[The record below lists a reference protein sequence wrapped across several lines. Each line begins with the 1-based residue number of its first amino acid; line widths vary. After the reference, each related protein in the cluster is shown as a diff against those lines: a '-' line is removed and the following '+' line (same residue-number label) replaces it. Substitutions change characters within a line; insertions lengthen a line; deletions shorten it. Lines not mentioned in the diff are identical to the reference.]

1 MKEKVRLKSFSSGI
15 KIVID
20 DQATMDEVLSEIKEK
35 FKESEKF
42 FGKAKLAVTFEGRK
56 NTEEEENAI
65 LDVIRETSSVNIVCV
80 VSGESDEVFD
90 RAVGR
95 VQELLEGD
103 CAQFFKGNL
112 TGKNV
117 LETEQSVI
125 VLGHVEKGSCIISK
139 KDIIVLGKLEGSA
152 YAGADGKPHF
162 VAALSM
168 NPESLRIG
176 EYKGINKGKGLWGR
190 KKQTAPQMAYLK
202 GEEIVFDDL
211 TNTEE
216 LLQFLSE

>member
-125 VLGHVEKGSCIISK
+125 VLGHVEK
-139 KDIIVLGKLEGSA
+139 
-152 YAGADGKPHF
+152 
-162 VAALSM
+162 
-168 NPESLRIG
+168 
-176 EYKGINKGKGLWGR
+176 
-190 KKQTAPQMAYLK
+190 
-202 GEEIVFDDL
+202 
-211 TNTEE
+211 
-216 LLQFLSE
+216 